1 MAKKEKENKNKQKLV
16 FNEKEYIFNAEDLTI
31 EALGQYRRANQLASE
46 IIQIE
51 AALVEKRF
59 LVNNYISFVV
69 SELDND
75 ETKKDIDDKKKK

>member
-1 MAKKEKENKNKQKLV
+1 MAKKEKQDKHKLV
-16 FNEKEYIFNAEDLTI
+16 FNEKEYSFDAEDLTLD
-31 EALGQYRRANQLASE
+31 ALNQYRRANQLASE

-59 LVNNYISFVV
+59 LVNNYIGFVV